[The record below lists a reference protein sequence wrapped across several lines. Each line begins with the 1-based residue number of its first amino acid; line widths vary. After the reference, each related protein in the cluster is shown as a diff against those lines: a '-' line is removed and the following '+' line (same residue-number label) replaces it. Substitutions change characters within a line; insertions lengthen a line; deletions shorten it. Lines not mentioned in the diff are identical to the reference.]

1 MVTLADAGALG
12 LVAEGLNLPACPNPG
27 FELMNGRSSGPV
39 QRHNA
44 FFDCASHVSEVIRT
58 MAFEESKIRT
68 VIEVLHDGERGFK
81 SLSEHLKEPRLKTY
95 FAEEGTHRAQ
105 FAAELEAALSTISDK
120 QEKEGG
126 TVAGTLHR
134 KWAEVKGSLG
144 GSDHTLLETA
154 EQGEDAAKKAYSE
167 ALQTDELPASIRA
180 ILQKQQPH
188 IIASHDKVRG
198 FRDSIAA

>member
-1 MVTLADAGALG
+1 MLFRA
-12 LVAEGLNLPACPNPG
+12 
-27 FELMNGRSSGPV
+27 
-39 QRHNA
+39 QRHHLA
-44 FFDCASHVSEVIRT
+44 CITACEVTST
-58 MAFEESKIRT
+58 MAFEETKIRT
-68 VIEVLHDGERGFK
+68 VIEVLHDGELGFK
-81 SLSEHLKEPRLKTY
+81 SLSEHLKEPQLKTF
-95 FAEEGTHRAQ
+95 FAQESTHRAQ
-105 FAAELEAALSTISDK
+105 FATELEAALSTVSDK

-167 ALQTDELPASIRA
+167 ALSIPDLPANIRA

-198 FRDSIAA
+198 FRDTTAA